1 MNQILIL
8 FFTSSLVLFS
18 LFIFYLLEQTI
29 QQDNFPDKNEY
40 LPFKN
45 NSEGYTSLN
54 SNYDSRLNYDSNK
67 YDVVYHD
74 SISDLSAQGGL
85 GATNLNTYHV
95 LDSSGNK
102 VDVPYYGNKNP
113 TFPIYNQPRSFVYGS
128 QTYIPS
134 YADSIYLSNTPGK
147 ISSYK
152 KESYVPNYEDTVY
165 SSKTTREQSTRK
177 LSPDYSSEG
186 GFCKENNHSI
196 IELEEKCS
204 QLSREQCSDSPCCVL
219 LGGSKCVAGNENG
232 RYKIDNYTV
241 PYTRDTNY
249 YYYYQGNC
257 YGNCI
262 EQDNY
267 GETYDEN
274 NTDNNKMNYNANDS
288 NIYDNTNDDDNID
301 GKETETKWK
310 TYSTPDEINMTSVAK
325 KYVNDIKK
333 DYEIISPNNAFAEE
347 ILNPYNK
354 YGGWKGG
361 SLLDL
366 DLNVSTLK

>member
-1 MNQILIL
+1 L
-8 FFTSSLVLFS
+8 
-18 LFIFYLLEQTI
+18 
-29 QQDNFPDKNEY
+29 DK
-40 LPFKN
+40 
-45 NSEGYTSLN
+45 
-54 SNYDSRLNYDSNK
+54 
-67 YDVVYHD
+67 
-74 SISDLSAQGGL
+74 
-85 GATNLNTYHV
+85 
-95 LDSSGNK
+95 SGNL
-102 VDVPYYGNKNP
+102 VSIPHYGNNNP
-113 TFPIYNQPRSFVYGS
+113 TLPIYNKPGFFKYKSK
-128 QTYIPS
+128 TYVPT
-134 YADSIYLSNTPGK
+134 YADSIYLSNIQGG
-147 ISSYK
+147 IMYGVR
-152 KESYVPNYEDTVY
+152 EAYVPNYEDTVY
-165 SSKTTREQSTRK
+165 YSKTTREPSTRK

-204 QLSREQCSDSPCCVL
+204 QLSRGQCSYSPCCIL

-232 RYKIDNYTV
+232 RYRIDNYTV

-249 YYYYQGNC
+249 YYYYQDAC

-262 EQDNY
+262 EQDDY
-267 GETYDEN
+267 GGTYETD
-274 NTDNNKMNYNANDS
+274 DIDKNKMNYNANDS

-301 GKETETKWK
+301 GKETKTKWK

-325 KYVNDIKK
+325 KYMNDIKK

-366 DLNVSTLK
+366 DLNVSKLK